1 MLTSVQMSVRS
12 LVEYVF
18 SSGSIDTEFRSS
30 KALRDGTKAHQR
42 LQKQYGESDQHEVYV
57 SAEIAYEGLLFVIDG
72 RCDGLLAQAD
82 GDMLTVDEI
91 KSTSFDIALIEENS
105 YPVHWAQAMCYAYM
119 VAHDR
124 GLSHMGIQLTYTQV
138 DTEETRHFVR
148 EAAYEELERFVY
160 EVIRGYYPYAQVKY
174 DHEQRRNQSIKELQF
189 PFPQYREGQRRLVGA
204 VYKTIQD
211 GHKLFAKAPTGI
223 GKTMSTLFPSVKAMG
238 EGVLQRFFYL
248 TAKTIT
254 RTAAEEAFY
263 LLQSWG
269 LKLQVVTLTAKEK
282 VCLKDEVRCTPA
294 HCEFADGYYDRVN
307 GAVLDLLRQE
317 TVMTRSVIESY
328 ARKHRV
334 CPFEFSL
341 DVAYAADAVICD
353 YNYIFDPRVNLKRLF
368 EEQKRHT
375 TLLIDEAHNLVDRA
389 REMYASELHKSVFL
403 TLQREFK
410 GVRDEV
416 HNAAKAINAYFI
428 ALRKQVGDREM
439 MVESA
444 LPESLVVH
452 VEAFIAAAEKEL
464 ARSAG
469 GNTTSAVLLDAYFG
483 AQNFVRISKLYD
495 ERYVT
500 LAVNDRN
507 EVSVKL
513 VCLDPSHLLRQMGKG
528 YRAHVFFSATLSP
541 LSYFM
546 DMLGA
551 GEDDY
556 SVTVPSPFAKEQL
569 EVFVQPLSTRYQDRE
584 HSRALIARSI
594 YELVAGRAGNY
605 LVFFPSYAYMSIVY
619 EAFTD
624 LVGEREDE
632 KSGQRGS
639 ELNVLVQQA
648 KMTEEEREYFLSAF
662 QAGAGQTL
670 VGFAV
675 MGGIFSEGIDL
686 VGDRLTGVVV
696 VGVGLPQLGP
706 ERNLIKDYME
716 RTGKNGYD
724 YAYVYPGMNKV
735 QQAGGRLIRSETDR
749 GVLVL
754 IDDRYLQP
762 RYQRLLPEEWRDY
775 TVLPVQ
781 R

>member
-1 MLTSVQMSVRS
+1 MLPLVQISVRS

-30 KALRDGTKAHQR
+30 RALSDGTKAHQR

-57 SAEIAYEGLLFVIDG
+57 SAEIAYEGFLFVIDG
-72 RCDGLLAQAD
+72 RCDGLLVQAES
-82 GDMLTVDEI
+82 GMLTVDEI
-91 KSTSFDIALIEENS
+91 KSTSGDIALIEENS

-119 VAHDR
+119 IAHDR
-124 GLSHMGIQLTYTQV
+124 GLGHMRVQMTYTQV

-148 EAAYEELERFVY
+148 EAAYEELERFVH
-160 EVIRGYYPYAQVKY
+160 EVIQSYYPYAQLKH
-174 DHEQRRNQSIKELQF
+174 DHEQRRNQSIKELPF
-189 PFPQYREGQRRLVGA
+189 PFPQYREGQRKLVGA

-211 GHKLFAKAPTGI
+211 EHKLFAKAPTGI

-238 EGVLQRFFYL
+238 EGLLQRFFYL

-263 LLQSWG
+263 LLQDKG
-269 LKLQVVTLTAKEK
+269 LQLQVVTLTAKDK
-282 VCLKDEVRCTPA
+282 VCLKDEVKCTPV
-294 HCEFADGYYDRVN
+294 HCEFANGYYDRVN
-307 GAVLDLLRQE
+307 EAVLDLLRQE
-317 TVMTRSVIESY
+317 TVMTRSVIETY

-368 EEQKRHT
+368 EEQKRKT

-389 REMYASELHKSVFL
+389 REMYGSELHKSAFL
-403 TLQREFK
+403 TLQRDFK
-410 GVRDEV
+410 GVSKEV
-416 HNAAKAINAYFI
+416 HDAAKAINAYFI
-428 ALRKQVGDREM
+428 ALRKQIGDREM
-439 MVESA
+439 MVESG
-444 LPESLVVH
+444 LPESLLVQ
-452 VEAFIAAAEKEL
+452 VEAFIAVAEKEL

-469 GNTTSAVLLDAYFG
+469 GNGASTILLDAYFG

-546 DMLGA
+546 DTLGA

-569 EVFVQPLSTRYQDRE
+569 EVLVQPLSTRYQDRE
-584 HSRALIARSI
+584 HSRTQIARSI
-594 YELVAGRAGNY
+594 YELVSGRAGNY
-605 LVFFPSYAYMSIVY
+605 LVFFPSYAYMSSVY

-624 LVGEREDE
+624 LVGEEAGE
-632 KSGQRGS
+632 SQ
-639 ELNVLVQQA
+639 LNVLVQQA
-648 KMTEEEREYFLSAF
+648 KMTEEEREHFLSAF
-662 QAGAGQTL
+662 QAGAETTL

-696 VGVGLPQLGP
+696 VGVGLPQLGA

-735 QQAGGRLIRSETDR
+735 QQAGGRLIRSETDH
-749 GVLVL
+749 GVLLL

-762 RYQRLLPEEWRDY
+762 RYQRLLPKEWRDY
-775 TVLPVQ
+775 KVLPVQ

>member
-1 MLTSVQMSVRS
+1 MLPVVQISVRS

-18 SSGSIDTEFRSS
+18 SSGSIDTGFRSS
-30 KALRDGTKAHQR
+30 KSLSDGTKAHQR
-42 LQKQYGESDQHEVYV
+42 LQKQYGESDQREVYV

-72 RCDGLLAQAD
+72 RCDGLLTGTDDD
-82 GDMLTVDEI
+82 GALTVDEI
-91 KSTSFDIALIEENS
+91 KSTSGDIALIEENS

-119 VAHDR
+119 IAHDR
-124 GLSHMGIQLTYTQV
+124 ELNQMRVQMTYTQV

-148 EAAYEELERFVY
+148 EAAYEELERFVH
-160 EVIRGYYPYAQVKY
+160 EVIQSYYPYAQVKY
-174 DHEQRRNQSIKELQF
+174 DHEQRRNLSIKELQF
-189 PFPQYREGQRRLVGA
+189 PFPQYREGQRKLVGA

-263 LLQSWG
+263 LLQDKG
-269 LKLQVVTLTAKEK
+269 LQLQVVTLTAKEK
-282 VCLKDEVRCTPA
+282 VCLKDEVKCTPA

-307 GAVLDLLRQE
+307 EAVLDLLRQE
-317 TVMTRSVIESY
+317 TVMTRSVIETY

-368 EEQKRHT
+368 EEQKRKT

-389 REMYASELHKSVFL
+389 REMYASELHKSVYL

-410 GVRDEV
+410 GVSKELHD
-416 HNAAKAINAYFI
+416 AAKAVNAYFI

-439 MVESA
+439 MVESG
-444 LPESLVVH
+444 LPESLLVH
-452 VEAFIAAAEKEL
+452 VEAFIAIAEKEL

-469 GNTTSAVLLDAYFG
+469 GTSTSAVLLDAYFG

-507 EVSVKL
+507 EVSVKV

-584 HSRALIARSI
+584 HSRTQIARSI
-594 YELVAGRAGNY
+594 YELVTGRAGNY
-605 LVFFPSYAYMSIVY
+605 LVFFPSYAYMSSVY

-624 LVGEREDE
+624 LVGEAADT
-632 KSGQRGS
+632 SH
-639 ELNVLVQQA
+639 LNILVQQV
-648 KMTEEEREYFLSAF
+648 KMTEEEREHFLSAF
-662 QAGAGQTL
+662 QAGSEMTL

-735 QQAGGRLIRSETDR
+735 QQAGGRLIRSETDH
-749 GVLVL
+749 GVLL
-754 IDDRYLQP
+754 MIDDRYLQP

-775 TVLPVQ
+775 KVLPVQ

>member
-1 MLTSVQMSVRS
+1 MLPLVQISVRS

-30 KALRDGTKAHQR
+30 KSLRDGTKAHQR
-42 LQKQYGESDQHEVYV
+42 LQKQYGESDEHEVYV

-72 RCDGLLAQAD
+72 RCDGLLRQAD
-82 GDMLTVDEI
+82 SGMLTVDEI
-91 KSTSFDIALIEENS
+91 KSTSGDIARIEEES

-124 GLSHMGIQLTYTQV
+124 GLSQMRVQMTYTQV
-138 DTEETRHFVR
+138 DTEETRHFVK
-148 EAAYEELERFVY
+148 EVAYEELERFVH
-160 EVIRGYYPYAQVKY
+160 EVIQSYYPYAQVKH
-174 DHEQRRNQSIKELQF
+174 DNEQRRNQSIKELQF
-189 PFPQYREGQRRLVGA
+189 PFPQYREGQRKLVGA

-238 EGVLQRFFYL
+238 EGDLQRFFYL

-263 LLQSWG
+263 LLQDKG
-269 LKLQVVTLTAKEK
+269 LQLQVVTLTAKEK
-282 VCLKDEVRCTPA
+282 VCLKDEVKCTPA

-307 GAVLDLLRQE
+307 EAVLDLLRQE
-317 TVMTRSVIESY
+317 TVMTRSVIETY

-410 GVRDEV
+410 GVSKEV
-416 HNAAKAINAYFI
+416 HDTAKAINTYFI

-439 MVESA
+439 MVESGM
-444 LPESLVVH
+444 PESLLLH
-452 VEAFIAAAEKEL
+452 VEAFIAVAEKEL

-469 GNTTSAVLLDAYFG
+469 GSGASTVLLDAYFG

-546 DMLGA
+546 DTLGA

-584 HSRALIARSI
+584 HSRTQIARSI
-594 YELVAGRAGNY
+594 YELVARRAGNY
-605 LVFFPSYAYMSIVY
+605 LVFFPSYAYMSSVY
-619 EAFTD
+619 ESFTD
-624 LVGEREDE
+624 LVGEAEE
-632 KSGQRGS
+632 ASQLIS
-639 ELNVLVQQA
+639 VLVQQA
-648 KMTEEEREYFLSAF
+648 KMTEEEREHFLSAF
-662 QAGAGQTL
+662 QAGAETTL

-686 VGDRLTGVVV
+686 VGDRLTGVVI

-724 YAYVYPGMNKV
+724 YAYVYPGVNKV
-735 QQAGGRLIRSETDR
+735 QQAGGRLIRSESDH
-749 GVLVL
+749 GVLLL

-775 TVLPVQ
+775 KVLPVQ

>member
-1 MLTSVQMSVRS
+1 MLPLVQLSVRS

-18 SSGSIDTEFRSS
+18 SRGSIDSEFRSS

-42 LQKQYGESDQHEVYV
+42 LQKEYGESDQHEVYV
-57 SAEIAYEGLLFVIDG
+57 TAEIAYEGLLFVIDG
-72 RCDGLLAQAD
+72 RCDGLLAGKDD
-82 GDMLTVDEI
+82 GDVLTVDEI
-91 KSTSFDIALIEENS
+91 KSTSGDIALIEENS
-105 YPVHWAQAMCYAYM
+105 YPVHWAQATCYAYM
-119 VAHDR
+119 VARDR
-124 GLSHMGIQLTYTQV
+124 DLRGMRIQLTYTQV
-138 DTEETRHFVR
+138 ETEETRHFVR
-148 EAAYEELERFVY
+148 DATFEELEAFVY
-160 EVIRGYYPYAQVKY
+160 EVIQRYHPYAQVK
-174 DHEQRRNQSIKELQF
+174 HEHEVRRNQSIKELPF
-189 PFPQYREGQRRLVGA
+189 PFPQYREGQRKLVGA

-263 LLQSWG
+263 LLQEKG
-269 LKLQVVTLTAKEK
+269 LRLQVVTITAKDK

-307 GAVLDLLRQE
+307 EAVLDLLRQE
-317 TVMTRSVIESY
+317 TVMTRTVIETY

-389 REMYASELHKSVFL
+389 REMYGSELHKSGFL
-403 TLQREFK
+403 ALQREFK
-410 GVRDEV
+410 GVRADL
-416 HNAAKAINAYFI
+416 HDAAKAINTYFI

-439 MVESA
+439 MVEFA
-444 LPESLVVH
+444 LPESLIGH
-452 VEAFIAAAEKEL
+452 VEIFIAAAEKEL

-469 GNTTSAVLLDAYFG
+469 GGAANAALLEAYFG

-500 LAVNDRN
+500 LAVSDRN

-541 LSYFM
+541 LTYFM
-546 DMLGA
+546 DTLGA

-584 HSRALIARSI
+584 ISRTQIARSI

-605 LVFFPSYAYMSIVY
+605 LVFFPSYAYMSSVY

-624 LVGEREDE
+624 LVSEAQDSLEGN
-632 KSGQRGS
+632 

-648 KMTEEEREYFLSAF
+648 KMSEEEREHFLAAF
-662 QAGAGQTL
+662 QAGAEQTL

-716 RTGKNGYD
+716 RTGRNGYD

-735 QQAGGRLIRSETDR
+735 QQAGGRLIRSEMDH
-749 GVLVL
+749 GVLLL

-762 RYQRLLPEEWRDY
+762 RYQRLLPEEWREY

>member
-1 MLTSVQMSVRS
+1 MLPLVQISVRS

-42 LQKQYGESDQHEVYV
+42 LQKQYGESDEHEVYV
-57 SAEIAYEGLLFVIDG
+57 SAEIAYEGLLFKIDG
-72 RCDGLLAQAD
+72 RCDGLLVQAD
-82 GDMLTVDEI
+82 SHTLTVDEI
-91 KSTSFDIALIEENS
+91 KSTSSDIALIDENS

-124 GLSHMGIQLTYTQV
+124 GLNHMGVRLTYTQV

-148 EAAYEELERFVY
+148 EAAYEELELFVN
-160 EVIRGYYPYAQVKY
+160 EVIQAYYPYAQVKF
-174 DHEQRRNQSIKELQF
+174 DHEQRRNQSIKELPF
-189 PFPQYREGQRRLVGA
+189 PFPQYREGQRKLVGA

-211 GHKLFAKAPTGI
+211 EHKLFAKAPTGI

-238 EGVLQRFFYL
+238 EGLLQRFFYL

-263 LLQSWG
+263 HLQDKG
-269 LKLQVVTLTAKEK
+269 LHLHVVTLTAKEK

-307 GAVLDLLRQE
+307 GAVLDLLKQE
-317 TVMTRSVIESY
+317 TVMTRTVIETY

-341 DVAYAADAVICD
+341 DVAYAADAAICD

-368 EEQKRHT
+368 EEQKRKT
-375 TLLIDEAHNLVDRA
+375 ALLIDEAHNLVDRA
-389 REMYASELHKSVFL
+389 REMYASELHKSAFL

-410 GVRDEV
+410 GVRKEV
-416 HNAAKAINAYFI
+416 HDAAKAINTYFI
-428 ALRKQVGDREM
+428 ALRKQIGDPEM

-444 LPESLVVH
+444 MPESLLVH
-452 VEAFIAAAEKEL
+452 VEAFISEAEKEL

-469 GNTTSAVLLDAYFG
+469 GNAVSAVLLDAYFG

-546 DMLGA
+546 DTLGA

-584 HSRALIARSI
+584 HSRTQIARSI
-594 YELVAGRAGNY
+594 YELVTGRAGNY
-605 LVFFPSYAYMSIVY
+605 FVFFPSYAYMSSVY

-624 LVGEREDE
+624 LVGEEAE
-632 KSGQRGS
+632 ES
-639 ELNVLVQQA
+639 ELNIIVQQA
-648 KMTEEEREYFLSAF
+648 KMTEEEREHFLSAF
-662 QAGAGQTL
+662 QPGAEQTL

-735 QQAGGRLIRSETDR
+735 QQAGGRLIRSETDH
-749 GVLVL
+749 GVLLL
-754 IDDRYLQP
+754 IDDRYLQS

-775 TVLPVQ
+775 KVLPVQ

>member
-1 MLTSVQMSVRS
+1 MLPLVQISVRS

-72 RCDGLLAQAD
+72 RCDGLLTGTD
-82 GDMLTVDEI
+82 GDTLTVDEI
-91 KSTSFDIALIEENS
+91 KSTSGDIALLEENS

-124 GLSHMGIQLTYTQV
+124 GLSHMRVQMTYTQV
-138 DTEETRHFVR
+138 DTEETRYFVR
-148 EAAYEELERFVY
+148 EAAYEELERFVH
-160 EVIRGYYPYAQVKY
+160 EVIQSYYPYAQVKY

-189 PFPQYREGQRRLVGA
+189 PFPQYRKGQRKLVGA

-223 GKTMSTLFPSVKAMG
+223 GKTISTLFPSVKAMG

-263 LLQSWG
+263 LLQDKG
-269 LKLQVVTLTAKEK
+269 LQLQVVTLTAKEK
-282 VCLKDEVRCTPA
+282 VCLKDEVKCTPA

-307 GAVLDLLRQE
+307 EAVLDLLKQE
-317 TVMTRSVIESY
+317 TVMTRTVIEAY

-368 EEQKRHT
+368 EEQKRKT

-403 TLQREFK
+403 TLQRDFK
-410 GVRDEV
+410 GVNKEV
-416 HNAAKAINAYFI
+416 HDAAKAINAYFI

-439 MVESA
+439 MVESG
-444 LPESLVVH
+444 LPDSLLVH
-452 VEAFIAAAEKEL
+452 VEAFIAVADKEL

-469 GNTTSAVLLDAYFG
+469 GNTVSALLLDAYFG

-546 DMLGA
+546 DTLGA

-584 HSRALIARSI
+584 HSRTQIARSI
-594 YELVAGRAGNY
+594 YELVTGRAGNY
-605 LVFFPSYAYMSIVY
+605 FVFFPSYAYMSSVY
-619 EAFTD
+619 GAFTD
-624 LVGEREDE
+624 LVGEVADE
-632 KSGQRGS
+632 SQVIS
-639 ELNVLVQQA
+639 VLVQQA
-648 KMTEEEREYFLSAF
+648 KMTEEEREHFLAAF
-662 QAGAGQTL
+662 QAGAEQTL

-735 QQAGGRLIRSETDR
+735 QQAGGRLIRSETDH
-749 GVLVL
+749 GVLML

-762 RYQRLLPEEWRDY
+762 RYQELLPEEWRDY
-775 TVLPVQ
+775 KVLPVQ

>member
-1 MLTSVQMSVRS
+1 MLPVVQISVRS

-18 SSGSIDTEFRSS
+18 SSGSIDTGFRSS
-30 KALRDGTKAHQR
+30 KSLSDGTKAHQR
-42 LQKQYGESDQHEVYV
+42 LQKQYGESDQREVYV

-72 RCDGLLAQAD
+72 RCDGLLTGTDD
-82 GDMLTVDEI
+82 GGALTVDEI
-91 KSTSFDIALIEENS
+91 KSTSGDIALIEENS

-119 VAHDR
+119 IAHDR
-124 GLSHMGIQLTYTQV
+124 ELNQMRVQMTYTQV

-148 EAAYEELERFVY
+148 EAAYEELERFVH
-160 EVIRGYYPYAQVKY
+160 EVIQSYYPYAQVKY
-174 DHEQRRNQSIKELQF
+174 DHEQRRNLSIKELQF
-189 PFPQYREGQRRLVGA
+189 PFPQYREGQRKLVGA

-263 LLQSWG
+263 LLQDKG
-269 LKLQVVTLTAKEK
+269 LQLQVVTLTAKEK
-282 VCLKDEVRCTPA
+282 VCLKDEVKCTPT

-307 GAVLDLLRQE
+307 EAVLDLLRQE
-317 TVMTRSVIESY
+317 TVMTRSVIETY

-368 EEQKRHT
+368 EEQKRKT

-389 REMYASELHKSVFL
+389 REMYASELHKSVYL

-410 GVRDEV
+410 GVSKELHD
-416 HNAAKAINAYFI
+416 AAKAVNAYFI

-439 MVESA
+439 MVESG
-444 LPESLVVH
+444 LPESLLVH
-452 VEAFIAAAEKEL
+452 VEAFIAIAEKEL

-469 GNTTSAVLLDAYFG
+469 GTSTSAVLLDAYFG

-584 HSRALIARSI
+584 HSRTQIARSI
-594 YELVAGRAGNY
+594 YELVTGREGNY
-605 LVFFPSYAYMSIVY
+605 LVFFPSYAYMSSVY

-624 LVGEREDE
+624 LVGEAADT
-632 KSGQRGS
+632 SH
-639 ELNVLVQQA
+639 LNILVQQA
-648 KMTEEEREYFLSAF
+648 KMTEEEREHFLSAF
-662 QAGAGQTL
+662 QAGSEMTL

-735 QQAGGRLIRSETDR
+735 QQAGGRLIRSETDH
-749 GVLVL
+749 GMLLL

-775 TVLPVQ
+775 KVLPVQ